1 MHPLK
6 FMQVV
11 LAVLLTG
18 NMKLHEIRFVGVRQT
33 ISFIFNAYVYKADPM
48 QSGIIR
54 KENGFSSKQ

>member
-18 NMKLHEIRFVGVRQT
+18 NMQLYEISFLGVRQT
-33 ISFIFNAYVYKADPM
+33 ISFTFNVYDYKADPM
-48 QSGIIR
+48 QPGIIR
-54 KENGFSSKQ
+54 KENGYSSKQ

>member
-1 MHPLK
+1 
-6 FMQVV
+6 MQVV

-54 KENGFSSKQ
+54 KENGYSSKQ